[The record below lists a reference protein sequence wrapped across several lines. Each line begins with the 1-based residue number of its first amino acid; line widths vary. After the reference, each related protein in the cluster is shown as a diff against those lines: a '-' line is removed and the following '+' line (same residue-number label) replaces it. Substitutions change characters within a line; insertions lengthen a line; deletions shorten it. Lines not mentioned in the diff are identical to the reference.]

1 MDLLRAEGLRRS
13 YGGRTVVAVDE
24 LTIGRGEVLAVL
36 GPNGAGK
43 STLFRLLLL
52 LEPADAGR
60 ILLAGREVGPHD
72 REARR
77 RVTGVFQRPYL
88 FGGTVA
94 ENVAYGLRVRGR
106 RRRAREERIAE
117 VLELV
122 GLGSFARSPVAAL
135 SGGEA
140 QRVALAR
147 ALAPLPDLLLLDEPT
162 SSLDVSVRRR
172 FRDDLLRLVRT
183 QAQSVLLIT
192 HDPAEA
198 LQLADRVAVMQ
209 DGRVV
214 QCAAPDELVLEPGTP
229 FVAAFTGSEFLL
241 DGVVVEREERL
252 VGVRVEGVA
261 GPLTAVLASGEAEV
275 EVGAAVRLAYRPED
289 LTLGVLAAEG
299 EVSARNRFVLRVA
312 HLSPAGGL
320 VRVRLEGALTLYAL
334 VTRPAAESL
343 DLVVGHQV
351 VAYLK
356 ATALRAFRVAD
367 GMRAYAAAE

>member
-1 MDLLRAEGLRRS
+1 MDLLRAEELRRG

-24 LTIGRGEVLAVL
+24 LTVGRGEVVAVL

-52 LEPADAGR
+52 LEPADSGR
-60 ILLAGREVGPHD
+60 ILLAGRVVGPYD

-94 ENVAYGLRVRGR
+94 ENVAYGLRVRGW
-106 RRRAREERIAE
+106 RRRARAERVTE

-122 GLGSFARSPVAAL
+122 GLNHFARASAGTL

-147 ALAPLPDLLLLDEPT
+147 ALAPRPDLLLLDEPT
-162 SSLDVSVRRR
+162 SSLDIEVRRS
-172 FRDDLLRLVRT
+172 FREDLLRLVRT

-198 LQLADRVAVMQ
+198 LQLADRIAVMQ
-209 DGRVV
+209 DGRIV
-214 QCAAPDELVLEPGTP
+214 QCAAPEELVLEPSTP
-229 FVAAFTGSEFLL
+229 FVAAFTGAEFLL
-241 DGVVVEREERL
+241 NGVVVEREERL
-252 VGVRVEGVA
+252 VGVRVDGVA
-261 GPLTAVLASGEAEV
+261 NALTAVLAVDETGIDP
-275 EVGAAVRLAYRPED
+275 GTAVQLAYRPED
-289 LTLGVLAAEG
+289 LTLSMLDRSG

-334 VTRPAAESL
+334 VTRPAAEAL
-343 DLVVGHQV
+343 GLVVGHQV

-356 ATALRAFRVAD
+356 ATALRAFRAPGSGLRV
-367 GMRAYAAAE
+367 